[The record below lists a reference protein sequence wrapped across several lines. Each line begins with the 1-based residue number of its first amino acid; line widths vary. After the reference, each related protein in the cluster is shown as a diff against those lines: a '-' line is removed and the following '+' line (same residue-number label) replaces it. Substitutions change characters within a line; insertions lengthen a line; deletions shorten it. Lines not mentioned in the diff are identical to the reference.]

1 MPGALSGSPN
11 VHEYDDGARTTGGLL
26 GGMRRGR
33 AGAADEDDD
42 GEYEK
47 PEPPPP
53 PPQQPNYQKP
63 RNHQKFRAVGGSG
76 KSRNARLT

>member
-1 MPGALSGSPN
+1 MPPWASSPSAQRIRGTKSHENLSGALSGSPN

-42 GEYEK
+42 EDDDDDDDED
-47 PEPPPP
+47 EDEDED
-53 PPQQPNYQKP
+53 
-63 RNHQKFRAVGGSG
+63 
-76 KSRNARLT
+76 

>member
-42 GEYEK
+42 EDDDDDDDED
-47 PEPPPP
+47 EDEDED
-53 PPQQPNYQKP
+53 
-63 RNHQKFRAVGGSG
+63 
-76 KSRNARLT
+76 